1 MEKILMNI
9 EPRATRTAG
18 VAHTPPLGRQTSW
31 HQCLTECQ
39 RVGRL
44 LLVNARAETTVQLAD
59 GHVQSFRER
68 TSVFSEVVGFMP
80 SEETRFSEPCPW
92 QTPRGTQTAGS
103 HGLTLSEASA
113 RSRMHVGATSNGKPY
128 AAPYKASSVVH
139 LPGGVVV
146 ALKSVLRD
154 AHTTMHK

>member
-1 MEKILMNI
+1 MIMVEILMNL
-9 EPRATRTAG
+9 EPRAARTAS

-44 LLVNARAETTVQLAD
+44 LLVNACAETTVQLAD

-103 HGLTLSEASA
+103 HGLHFKREAVRCTLQ
-113 RSRMHVGATSNGKPY
+113 GKQR
-128 AAPYKASSVVH
+128 A
-139 LPGGVVV
+139 
-146 ALKSVLRD
+146 
-154 AHTTMHK
+154 

>member
-1 MEKILMNI
+1 MEKILMNL

-80 SEETRFSEPCPW
+80 
-92 QTPRGTQTAGS
+92 
-103 HGLTLSEASA
+103 
-113 RSRMHVGATSNGKPY
+113 
-128 AAPYKASSVVH
+128 
-139 LPGGVVV
+139 
-146 ALKSVLRD
+146 VLRALSVAD
-154 AHTTMHK
+154 ASRHPDCGVAWPDVIRTKRAVAHACWRHFKREAVRCTLQGKQRA